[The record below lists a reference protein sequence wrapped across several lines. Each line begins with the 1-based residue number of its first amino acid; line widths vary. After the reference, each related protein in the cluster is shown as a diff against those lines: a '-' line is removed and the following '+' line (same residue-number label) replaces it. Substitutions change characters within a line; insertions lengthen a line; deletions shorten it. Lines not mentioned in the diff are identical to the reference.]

1 MLVVELVYFIGT
13 CISHASVKVRFSFL
27 FNSLEIFITNG
38 AVGSRTLGRLSRLWY
53 VPLCEFKCLLSS
65 GHLPNNRLLN
75 LLRQRVVLGLHPYLL
90 RVLLRCLFF
99 QLSSFPLLSSDV
111 GTKTAKSR
119 VLGLNL
125 LRLVLSQIVGAELT
139 RSARIVGLGVLLRL
153 LVRALA
159 FHLRIRY
166 SRTVI
171 SNIVNLSG

>member
-1 MLVVELVYFIGT
+1 M
-13 CISHASVKVRFSFL
+13 
-27 FNSLEIFITNG
+27 
-38 AVGSRTLGRLSRLWY
+38 
-53 VPLCEFKCLLSS
+53 
-65 GHLPNNRLLN
+65 
-75 LLRQRVVLGLHPYLL
+75 LGLHPYLL

-153 LVRALA
+153 LVRTLA
-159 FHLRIRY
+159 FHLRIWY
-166 SRTVI
+166 SGTIV
-171 SNIVNLSG
+171 SNTVNLSG